1 MKIEDI
7 DGTKPKKVYV
17 RESNYDSFNYFDIT
31 KTKFTSSR
39 TINPLMPTYQV
50 KDEQN
55 NLIQIGEI
63 PGSSPKKMP
72 MRTLGNYFQQL
83 HVRDIPGTATGS
95 RGLGPFHSR
104 ERKDFRQVNNISDV
118 PGA

>member
-1 MKIEDI
+1 MAHVEYREPTPPKFIRDGLNNEDIEGARTRKEKYFETREIMKIEDI

-17 RESNYDSFNYFDIT
+17 RQSNYDSFNYFDIT

-50 KDEQN
+50 KDENN

-72 MRTLGNYFQQL
+72 MRSQGNYF
-83 HVRDIPGTATGS
+83 
-95 RGLGPFHSR
+95 
-104 ERKDFRQVNNISDV
+104 
-118 PGA
+118 